1 MERRN
6 ALRDA
11 LNRPLGEVSESAR
24 NAFVQ
29 QLERAFAPRDPSREY
44 GAVLPF
50 SYDPNVPGSTR
61 FDLRGGL
68 PGDFFGLL
76 GAGSRALRGEA
87 YDPADVTAGMVGM
100 ATPSLAA
107 RPSPSTVRVFGGES
121 AQGAGNQMRRAR
133 EYLRMGYSPENVYQ
147 MTGVFRGPDGQLRFE
162 INDAPAQ
169 MRTEN
174 LRPLGTGSYSVPAY
188 RASRSAA
195 PLGASD
201 PFPSLTVG
209 DVLHHPELFQRYP
222 DIANTP
228 LRSTGFNFDIR
239 GAYDPQGNQMFLAG
253 GKPEDML
260 STLLHEIQHNVQN
273 IERFAQG
280 GNPNQFLPPQH
291 AALRKTNTDLL
302 MSIRDTLKRDGI
314 EINPFTLSI
323 AVERQDAGQRLMRY
337 QQEALDAIKDHPLWE
352 SYRTALT
359 NDRQL
364 SRVENE
370 AFERYS
376 ALPGEREA
384 RTVQTRRPLSAEER
398 RRAIPEY
405 DR

>member
-76 GAGSRALRGEA
+76 GAGQRAMRGEA
-87 YDPADVTAGMVGM
+87 YDPVDVTAGMVGL

-107 RPSPSTVRVFGGES
+107 RPSPSAVRVFGGES
-121 AQGAGNQMRRAR
+121 AQGIGNQMRRAR
-133 EYLRMGYSPENVYQ
+133 EYLRMGYSPENVHQ

-162 INDAPAQ
+162 INDAPA
-169 MRTEN
+169 R
-174 LRPLGTGSYSVPAY
+174 LRMEALTSGSGGYHSVPF
-188 RASRSAA
+188 SNSN
-195 PLGASD
+195 
-201 PFPSLTVG
+201 LTVG
-209 DVLHHPELFQRYP
+209 QLLDHPELFQRYP

-228 LRSTGFNFDIR
+228 LRSTGFNFNIR
-239 GAYDPQGNQMFLAG
+239 GAYDPQSNQMYLG
-253 GKPEDML
+253 SGKPEDML

-273 IERFAQG
+273 IERFSQG
-280 GNPNQFLPPQH
+280 GNPGQFLSPQH
-291 AALRKTNTDLL
+291 NELKQTNATLLASIRAALEKEGIKTNSVILT
-302 MSIRDTLKRDGI
+302 T
-314 EINPFTLSI
+314 
-323 AVERQDAGQRLMRY
+323 AAGNEAAGVPLMRF
-337 QQEALDAIKDHPLWE
+337 QREALDAIKDHPLWE
-352 SYRTALT
+352 SYRTALL
-359 NDRQL
+359 NDLELTR
-364 SRVENE
+364 
-370 AFERYS
+370 AERSAYEQYR

-384 RTVQTRRPLSAEER
+384 RTVQTRQHLSTGER
-398 RRAIPEY
+398 RAAVPRY
-405 DR
+405 DD